1 MWAFKNLELTLVWK
15 GIISP
20 INLAKGPHVISLV
33 IIFDNIGMNEERKL
47 GDGPSSEHSLV
58 CQNSKCKINIFQRQ
72 KLSLGTR
79 GGVGCF

>member
-1 MWAFKNLELTLVWK
+1 MVWK

-20 INLAKGPHVISLV
+20 INLAKDPLVISLV
-33 IIFDNIGMNEERKL
+33 IFDNIGTNEERKL